1 MDPNNSNPN
10 PTINLRL
17 KISISS
23 VRSTITNIFLDLFIY
38 SFLYI
43 LLKERWM
50 ALRARDDKL
59 ASLIGGCMGNLIVDL
74 NGTAE
79 PNLAGLARGIS
90 NRPYKKGA
98 YRTMFRCVSF
108 VGKKNFPNQK
118 LTHQTQHYEEAL
130 QFSPIPIT
138 AFKDQYIRLV
148 SSPIHIHRSLTID

>member
-23 VRSTITNIFLDLFIY
+23 VRSTITNIFIDLFIY
-38 SFLYI
+38 SFVYI
-43 LLKERWM
+43 LFKERWM
-50 ALRARDDKL
+50 ALRARDNKL
-59 ASLIGGCMGNLIVDL
+59 VSLIGGCMGNLIVDL

-108 VGKKNFPNQK
+108 VGKKNFPTKNLRTKRNTTRKHCSSHRFQ
-118 LTHQTQHYEEAL
+118 LQHSRINISVLFLHPFTYTEA
-130 QFSPIPIT
+130 
-138 AFKDQYIRLV
+138 
-148 SSPIHIHRSLTID
+148 

>member
-1 MDPNNSNPN
+1 
-10 PTINLRL
+10 
-17 KISISS
+17 
-23 VRSTITNIFLDLFIY
+23 
-38 SFLYI
+38 
-43 LLKERWM
+43 M

-108 VGKKNFPNQK
+108 VGKKNFQPKTNI
-118 LTHQTQHYEEAL
+118 THQTQHYEEAL